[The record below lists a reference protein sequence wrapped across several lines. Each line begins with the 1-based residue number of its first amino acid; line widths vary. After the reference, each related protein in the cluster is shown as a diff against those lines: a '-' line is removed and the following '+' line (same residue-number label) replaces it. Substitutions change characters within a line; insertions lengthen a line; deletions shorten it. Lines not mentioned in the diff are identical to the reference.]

1 MGGGYSKGRYETE
14 SWSEGIKE
22 FVRGGLQFYNLTSY
36 VFQVSSSKLNIST
49 MSVNSLPLA
58 SGYAQKLMGKFL
70 SLQGLQERRDRVHGE
85 RGQPRRPGGRDAAV
99 PRRRRR
105 REWRAGPS
113 RRHDLLRPDGALRRE
128 TGNT

>member
-14 SWSEGIKE
+14 SWSEGIIKE

-70 SLQGLQERRDRVHGE
+70 SLQGLQERRDRVHGH
-85 RGQPRRPGGRDAAV
+85 RGQRVSLLAV
-99 PRRRRR
+99 SCSDKIIR
-105 REWRAGPS
+105 GYYIGFMN
-113 RRHDLLRPDGALRRE
+113 HFMYH
-128 TGNT
+128 